1 MSDSID
7 FYFDFSS
14 PYGYLAA
21 ERIDG
26 IASKHG
32 RTVTWRPM
40 LLGAVF
46 QKIGGSPLVD
56 QPLKGPYSRHDMLR
70 SARLHGI
77 VFNVPD
83 NFPVNSIAAC
93 RAYYWLAE
101 NDPGTAHDLA
111 LALYRGYFVDN
122 RDLSRPETVVEAA
135 QALGVDG
142 DALVAA
148 LQDQAVK
155 DRLRTEIGI
164 GGHLTMPPLPHH
176 RAYGSVPRRFDRIRP
191 QQGCRVWGGRASRN
205 GGCVGPAGPPHVR
218 PCASTPSAS
227 QRRWRL
233 GPLRV
238 PGGGAP

>member
-1 MSDSID
+1 MAADAARCCIPED
-7 FYFDFSS
+7 RRQ
-14 PYGYLAA
+14 PACRPAA
-21 ERIDG
+21 E
-26 IASKHG
+26 
-32 RTVTWRPM
+32 
-40 LLGAVF
+40 GALF
-46 QKIGGSPLVD
+46 AP
-56 QPLKGPYSRHDMLR
+56 RHAAL
-70 SARLHGI
+70 ARLHGI

-155 DRLRTEIGI
+155 DRLRTENDAALERGVFGSPTVFVGDEMFWGHDRLEQIDRWLET
-164 GGHLTMPPLPHH
+164 GG
-176 RAYGSVPRRFDRIRP
+176 
-191 QQGCRVWGGRASRN
+191 W
-205 GGCVGPAGPPHVR
+205 
-218 PCASTPSAS
+218 
-227 QRRWRL
+227 
-233 GPLRV
+233 
-238 PGGGAP
+238 

>member
-1 MSDSID
+1 MSDNLD

-26 IASKHG
+26 LAAKHE
-32 RTVTWRPM
+32 REVTWRPM

-46 QKIGGSPLVD
+46 QKIGGSPLVN

-77 VFNVPD
+77 AFNVPD

-101 NDPGTAHDLA
+101 SDAGTAHDFA

-122 RDLSRPETVVEAA
+122 RDLSQPETVVEAA
-135 QALGVDG
+135 QALGVDA

-148 LQDQAVK
+148 VQDQAVK
-155 DRLRTEIGI
+155 DRLRAENDAAIERGVFGSPTVFVGDEMFWGHDRLDMVDRWLET
-164 GGHLTMPPLPHH
+164 GG
-176 RAYGSVPRRFDRIRP
+176 
-191 QQGCRVWGGRASRN
+191 W
-205 GGCVGPAGPPHVR
+205 
-218 PCASTPSAS
+218 
-227 QRRWRL
+227 
-233 GPLRV
+233 
-238 PGGGAP
+238 

>member
-1 MSDSID
+1 MSDSLD

-26 IASKHG
+26 IAAKHG
-32 RTVTWRPM
+32 RSVTWRPM

-56 QPLKGPYSRHDMLR
+56 QPMKGPYSRLDMLR

-93 RAYYWLAE
+93 RAYYWLAGS
-101 NDPGTAHDLA
+101 DPGTAHDLA
-111 LALYRGYFVDN
+111 QALYRGYFVEN
-122 RDLSRPETVVEAA
+122 RDLSRPETVVGAA

-148 LQDQAVK
+148 VQDQAIK
-155 DRLRTEIGI
+155 DRLRAENDAAIERGVFGSPTVFVGDEMFWGHDRLEVIDRWLET
-164 GGHLTMPPLPHH
+164 GG
-176 RAYGSVPRRFDRIRP
+176 
-191 QQGCRVWGGRASRN
+191 W
-205 GGCVGPAGPPHVR
+205 
-218 PCASTPSAS
+218 
-227 QRRWRL
+227 
-233 GPLRV
+233 
-238 PGGGAP
+238 

>member
-32 RTVTWRPM
+32 CTVTWRPM

-101 NDPGTAHDLA
+101 KRPWHGARPRA
-111 LALYRGYFVDN
+111 RA
-122 RDLSRPETVVEAA
+122 LSRLLRRQPRPE
-135 QALGVDG
+135 
-142 DALVAA
+142 
-148 LQDQAVK
+148 
-155 DRLRTEIGI
+155 
-164 GGHLTMPPLPHH
+164 
-176 RAYGSVPRRFDRIRP
+176 
-191 QQGCRVWGGRASRN
+191 
-205 GGCVGPAGPPHVR
+205 PAGNSGR
-218 PCASTPSAS
+218 SRTGAG
-227 QRRWRL
+227 RRR
-233 GPLRV
+233 
-238 PGGGAP
+238 